1 MDQVVGRHVLR
12 RILNAVDPAE
22 LYELS
27 GDPEEYAVEID
38 ELVRRFRDALPE
50 NCAAVIEQV
59 RQVFV
64 WTLGGGYDAGV
75 LLPNQEILSSNG
87 FDLGDYRS
95 FVNPMRPATKKE
107 RWVGQCIWLELV
119 WERNKP

>member
-38 ELVRRFRDALPE
+38 ELIRRFRDALPE

-95 FVNPMRPATKKE
+95 LVNPMRPATEKE

-119 WERNKP
+119 WKRNKP